1 MNYTLHSGSIST
13 FHLFYRTELLGKD
26 SLKPLSLC
34 LYNFLDISSN
44 STNKTVIENVCY
56 TTGAVI
62 GCLARETTNQL
73 PMYLSLVKRITSHL
87 EHFMELACS
96 EGKVTNIQQ
105 KYSVMASFWHER
117 RCEKSGLR
125 GFRQGLIQAHLYSH
139 RSRLDA

>member
-13 FHLFYRTELLGKD
+13 FHFFYSTELLGKD
-26 SLKPLSLC
+26 RLKPLSLC
-34 LYNFLDISSN
+34 LYNFLDISSS

-87 EHFMELACS
+87 DHFMELACS
-96 EGKVTNIQQ
+96 EGKVTNMQ
-105 KYSVMASFWHER
+105 KKNQLWHVM
-117 RCEKSGLR
+117 
-125 GFRQGLIQAHLYSH
+125 
-139 RSRLDA
+139 SRDARKLVFVVSDQVQYKLACTVIEAG